1 MGSGRSPFVA
11 PSGPERRSE
20 SLTLGMYA
28 NTFHK
33 VPMQSC
39 RVGSKEGRYFS
50 HQGIMS
56 IPCSSP
62 SIALLQH
69 QNPARSLLQ
78 LLGAAQHLGIF
89 PTHPKCQQRS
99 LLASHHTAT
108 AVGKPELEYS
118 PPCFPVS
125 VALSSVPKG
134 VSPFQKTSIQRQH
147 HCKPQQHESVPA
159 VLPAAPS
166 QHQRIHPCRAAHPT
180 DGTAGSDRYPRSL

>member
-1 MGSGRSPFVA
+1 MGNGRSPFVA
-11 PSGPERRSE
+11 PAGPERRSE
-20 SLTLGMYA
+20 SLTLGVYA

-62 SIALLQH
+62 SIAPLQH

-89 PTHPKCQQRS
+89 PTLPKCQQRS

-108 AVGKPELEYS
+108 AVGIL
-118 PPCFPVS
+118 
-125 VALSSVPKG
+125 
-134 VSPFQKTSIQRQH
+134 
-147 HCKPQQHESVPA
+147 
-159 VLPAAPS
+159 LPASLLASPSPRCPRECLLSKKQAYKDSTTANPSSMNLYPQCSQLPHPSTRGSIPAELHIPLTAPL
-166 QHQRIHPCRAAHPT
+166 AAIDT
-180 DGTAGSDRYPRSL
+180 RGLYKSI